1 MYSKSG
7 IISRRIQ
14 QGTASIGLDMNTTN
28 DAQKQLDELKVRH
41 RQVDENIRQLSERR
55 TGDQLKIQRLKKEKL
70 ALRDEIS
77 RIKVSLLP
85 DIIA

>member
-1 MYSKSG
+1 MHSKSG
-7 IISRRIQ
+7 IITRRIQ
-14 QGTASIGLDMNTTN
+14 QETASIGLDMNTTN

-41 RQVDENIRQLSERR
+41 RQVDENIRQLSERP
-55 TGDQLKIQRLKKEKL
+55 TGDQLKIQRLKKENL

-77 RIKVSLLP
+77 RIEVSLLP